1 MSLNNKI
8 AVASLGCAKNLV
20 DTENMLG
27 LLADEGY
34 TFVPAPEE
42 ADIIL
47 VNTCAFIGDAKEES
61 INTILDMAQYKQEGN
76 CKLLIVAGCLAER
89 YHEEIKH
96 ELPEVDAIVGTGDF
110 PSICRVIRDAMA
122 GKDVCLYGH
131 SEDFAL
137 DHMPRML
144 TTPQHYAYLKI
155 AEGCDNHCTYCI
167 IPSLRGKYRS
177 RTVEDI
183 VDEARHLAAGGVKE
197 LLLIAQDTTRYGT
210 DLYGSPALPQLL
222 KRLCEVEGIEWIR
235 LHYCYPEAIT
245 DELLDTIA
253 SNRKLLHYFDIPI
266 QHANDNILK
275 RMGRKTNKAQLV
287 TLINKIRETLPDA
300 VLRTSLIVGFPGET
314 RADFR
319 ELFDFTAQMQ
329 FDRVGVFA
337 YSREENTPAAR
348 LEKQV
353 DPRTKQRRRDKL
365 MALAQVISLEK
376 NKSKVGTTLD
386 VLCDGFDEESML
398 YYGRSA
404 ADSPDVDSLVYF
416 GARAEVSPGDLV
428 RVKVLCA
435 QEYDLMGEMVL

>member
-27 LLADEGY
+27 FLAAEGY
-34 TFVPAPEE
+34 TFVSAPEE

-76 CKLLIVAGCLAER
+76 CKLLIVTGCLAER
-89 YHEEIKH
+89 YHEEIKR

-110 PSICRVIRDAMA
+110 PSICSVIRDAMA
-122 GKDVCLYGH
+122 GEAVCLYGH

-183 VDEARHLAAGGVKE
+183 VDEARHLAANGVKE

-222 KRLCEVEGIEWIR
+222 ERLCEVEGIEWIR

-245 DELLDTIA
+245 DELLNTIA

-275 RMGRKTNKAQLV
+275 RMGRKTNKAQLI

-404 ADSPDVDSLVYF
+404 ADSPGVDSLVYF

>member
-27 LLADEGY
+27 FLAAEGY
-34 TFVPAPEE
+34 TFVSAPEE

-76 CKLLIVAGCLAER
+76 CKLLIVTGCLAER
-89 YHEEIKH
+89 YHEEIKR

-110 PSICRVIRDAMA
+110 PSICSVIRDAMA
-122 GKDVCLYGH
+122 GEAECLYGH

-183 VDEARHLAAGGVKE
+183 VDEARHLAANGVKE
-197 LLLIAQDTTRYGT
+197 LLLIAQDTTCYGT

-222 KRLCEVEGIEWIR
+222 ERLCEVEGIEWIR

-245 DELLDTIA
+245 DELLNTIA

-275 RMGRKTNKAQLV
+275 RMGRKTNKAQLI

-404 ADSPDVDSLVYF
+404 ADSPGVDSLVYF